1 MKKLPP
7 RTDSY
12 NMALAL
18 QLICGKWKIAI
29 IWELMRKRQRYGELR
44 AQLAVVSEGVLINKL
59 KELEAD
65 GIIRRIDFKEVP
77 PHVEYELTDS
87 GLQLRKALV
96 AIEKWGEGRREQNT
110 TQRLQPDLKLTKAEL
125 DRRLEQ

>member
-1 MKKLPP
+1 
-7 RTDSY
+7 
-12 NMALAL
+12 MALAL
-18 QLICGKWKIAI
+18 QLICGKWKMAI

-44 AQLAVVSEGVLINKL
+44 AQLAVVSEGVLIHKL

-87 GLQLRKALV
+87 GLQLRQALT
-96 AIEKWGEGRREQNT
+96 AIEKWGEVRRGQDGKQVRDEVVSLRT
-110 TQRLQPDLKLTKAEL
+110 
-125 DRRLEQ
+125 